1 MKKFIF
7 VVVLT
12 FALAISGKAFAAQS
26 IALTGTLP
34 AVQKGAGATAAIPAQ
49 ATNPA
54 PAQVNNDIRAA
65 QSIALTGTLPA
76 VQKGAGATAAIP
88 AQSIALTGTLPA
100 GVQGLTASDG
110 NNGVG
115 VAVLEGLGYLFTVK
129 LLTLHF

>member
-1 MKKFIF
+1 MKKF
-7 VVVLT
+7 VLVLALV
-12 FALAISGKAFAAQS
+12 FAFTAFAGKAFAAQS
-26 IALTGTLP
+26 IALTGVMP
-34 AVQKGAGATAAIPAQ
+34 SGGYPQAV
-49 ATNPA
+49 NPA
-54 PAQVNNDIRAA
+54 PAANNNIRMAA
-65 QSIALTGTLPA
+65 QSIALTGQLPSSI
-76 VQKGAGATAAIP
+76 QKGAGGATAAIP